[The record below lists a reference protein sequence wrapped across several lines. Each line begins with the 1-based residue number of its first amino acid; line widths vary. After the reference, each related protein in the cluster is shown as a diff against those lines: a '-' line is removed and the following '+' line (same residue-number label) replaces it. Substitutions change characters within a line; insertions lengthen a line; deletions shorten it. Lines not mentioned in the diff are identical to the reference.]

1 MLGMLFLLEKIA
13 EKEEVLYVLNAE
25 KNWNA
30 AQNWMEMTMIGLLE
44 TESLIQLTIEYIT
57 IG

>member
-1 MLGMLFLLEKIA
+1 MIQLAIIMAGCRMCEKRSCYL
-13 EKEEVLYVLNAE
+13 VSS
-25 KNWNA
+25 
-30 AQNWMEMTMIGLLE
+30 QNWMEMTMIGLLE